1 MSKSLSSP
9 AVRSEQPL
17 LIVFADITR
26 FQHNARGTPD
36 TALADL
42 MDAYYRFAEAQIAGS
57 GGRLVKFMGDA
68 FLATWP
74 EDRAAA
80 GVAALQSV
88 KQNIDAWW
96 AGKGWDSRVV
106 IKAHFGT
113 VVAGPFGVEGRFD
126 VIGNEVNIAA
136 TLPARTIAMS
146 PEAFRCLGAAER
158 KEWKKH
164 TAQVVYIPG
173 EDSRP

>member
-1 MSKSLSSP
+1 MSISLSP
-9 AVRSEQPL
+9 ADRAEQDL

-36 TALADL
+36 AALADL
-42 MDAYYRFAEAQIAGS
+42 MDAYYRFAAAQVASS
-57 GGRLVKFMGDA
+57 GGKLVKFMGDA
-68 FLATWP
+68 FLAVWP
-74 EDRAAA
+74 DSAAAA
-80 GVAALQSV
+80 GVAALQNM
-88 KQNIDAWW
+88 KAKIDAWW

-106 IKAHFGT
+106 LKAHFGRA
-113 VVAGPFGVEGRFD
+113 VAGPFGADGRYD

-146 PEAFRCLGAAER
+146 PEAFRCLGEAER

-164 TAQVVYIPG
+164 TPQVVYIPG
-173 EDSRP
+173 EDPRP